1 VQLKVDLRTRS
12 LQGTLRYNFADCSF
26 GRYIVAW
33 LDGSVCYLAFGNSNA
48 ALLAELKA
56 RFPAA
61 NLIEEPGGPLTDRVA
76 ESVENPCLAQDIPVA
91 LLGTAFQKLV
101 WAALRQIKPGAT
113 ATYAEIAAVI
123 GHPTAARAVAQAC
136 GANPVAILVPCHRVI
151 GSDGSLR
158 GYRWGVDLKRLLLE
172 RERS

>member
-1 VQLKVDLRTRS
+1 MQLKVDLRTRS

-33 LDGSVCYLAFGNSNA
+33 LDGSVCYLAFGNSDVS
-48 ALLAELKA
+48 LFAELKA

-61 NLIEEPGGPLTDRVA
+61 DLIEEPGSSLADRVA
-76 ESVENPCLAQDIPVA
+76 ESVENPCLVQEIPVA
-91 LLGTAFQKLV
+91 LFGTAFQKLV
-101 WAALRQIKPGAT
+101 WTALRQVKPGST

-123 GHPTAARAVAQAC
+123 GHPAGARAVARAC

-172 RERS
+172 RER